1 MAMIGILLKKLQV
14 AKFKRLKDQLQ
25 EIRMLV
31 KKAFIYSLLAAIT
44 LVPWNATAV
53 NRFSFGNLLPKSNL
67 LPKPNLSD
75 AANVA
80 TNLAESLLVKG
91 LLEISEG
98 KTKQALSTIDQ
109 LIQSVPNFKLAYLVR
124 GDLLM
129 AQSKNLQSFGS
140 ADSNQ
145 TEAIQDL
152 QDEARA
158 RIERYLSKQVKEKQ
172 PNLLLAPN
180 AQQKHLIVVDT
191 SKSRLYLY
199 SNEAEQLKYVADYYI
214 TVGKNGVIKQAEG
227 DKRTPIGVYF
237 ARSKLKQPLPD
248 LYGEGAYPLNYPN
261 EWDKENNRKG
271 SGIWL
276 HGTPSNTYSRPP
288 RASDGCV
295 VLSNHDLK
303 ALQPYLQ
310 TGKTPVVI
318 VNNLEWLDSTSSNTE
333 ARKNELSAAINKWLN
348 DWRAQDT
355 EQYLSHYSKDFSSD
369 GINFQKWAEHKQRVQ
384 ASKPNVEISVSDI
397 SMFSYPDS
405 EKQLVLV
412 DFVQDFKSQ
421 TLKNTMQKRQYWIQE
436 NNSWKIIYEG
446 AV

>member
-1 MAMIGILLKKLQV
+1 
-14 AKFKRLKDQLQ
+14 
-25 EIRMLV
+25 MLV
-31 KKAFIYSLLAAIT
+31 KKAFTYSLLAAIT

-53 NRFSFGNLLPKSNL
+53 NRFSFSNL
-67 LPKPNLSD
+67 LPKPNLTE
-75 AANVA
+75 AVAVA
-80 TNLAESLLVKG
+80 TDLAESLLVKS

-98 KTKQALSTIDQ
+98 KTKQALNTIDQ

-129 AQSKNLQSFGS
+129 AQAKYLQSFGS
-140 ADSNQ
+140 ADNNQ
-145 TEAIQDL
+145 TEAIKDL

-158 RIERYLSKQVKEKQ
+158 RIERHLTKQVKEKQ

-180 AQQKHLIVVDT
+180 EQQKHLIVVDT

-199 SNEAEQLKYVADYYI
+199 KNEAEQLKYVADYYI
-214 TVGKNGVIKQAEG
+214 TVGKNGVIKQSEG

-237 ARSKLKQPLPD
+237 ARPKLNQPLPD

-261 EWDKENNRKG
+261 EWDREHNRRG

-295 VLSNHDLK
+295 VLTNQDLK
-303 ALQPYLQ
+303 SLEPFLQS
-310 TGKTPVVI
+310 GKTPVVI
-318 VNNLEWLDSTSSNTE
+318 VNDLEWLDSTSSSPENQ
-333 ARKNELSAAINKWLN
+333 KKELSAAIDQWLN
-348 DWRAQDT
+348 DWKAQDT
-355 EQYLSHYSKDFSSD
+355 ERYLSHYSKDFSSD

-384 ASKPNVEISVSDI
+384 ASKPDVEISLSDI
-397 SMFSYPDS
+397 SMFSYPDT
-405 EKQLVLV
+405 EKKLVVV
-412 DFVQDFKSQ
+412 DFVQDFKSPG
-421 TLKNTMQKRQYWIQE
+421 LKNKMQKRQYWIQE

>member
-1 MAMIGILLKKLQV
+1 
-14 AKFKRLKDQLQ
+14 
-25 EIRMLV
+25 MLV
-31 KKAFIYSLLAAIT
+31 KKAFTYSLLAAIT

-53 NRFSFGNLLPKSNL
+53 NRFSFSNLLPKSNL
-67 LPKPNLSD
+67 LSKPHLSD
-75 AANVA
+75 AAHIA
-80 TNLAESLLVKG
+80 SNLAETLLVKG

-98 KTKQALSTIDQ
+98 KTKQALNTIDQ

-129 AQSKNLQSFGS
+129 AQGKYLQSFGS
-140 ADSNQ
+140 VDNNQ
-145 TEAIQDL
+145 SEAIKDL

-158 RIERYLSKQVKEKQ
+158 RIERYLSTQVKDKL
-172 PNLLLAPN
+172 PNLLLSPN

-214 TVGKNGVIKQAEG
+214 TVGKNGVIKQSEG

-237 ARSKLKQPLPD
+237 ARPKLNQPLPD

-261 EWDKENNRKG
+261 EWDKENNRRG

-295 VLSNHDLK
+295 VLTNQDLK
-303 ALQPYLQ
+303 SLEPFLQ

-318 VNNLEWLDSTSSNTE
+318 VNNLEWLDSTSNNPLTL
-333 ARKNELSAAINKWLN
+333 KKELSAAIDTWLN
-348 DWRAQDT
+348 DWKAQDT
-355 EQYLSHYSKDFSSD
+355 EKYLSHYSKDFSSD

-384 ASKPNVEISVSDI
+384 ASKPEVEISVSDI
-397 SMFSYPDS
+397 SMFSYPDT
-405 EKQLVLV
+405 EKKMVVV
-412 DFVQDFKSQ
+412 DFVQDFRSP
-421 TLKNTMQKRQYWIQE
+421 TLKNRMQKRQYWIQE

-446 AV
+446 AA

>member
-1 MAMIGILLKKLQV
+1 
-14 AKFKRLKDQLQ
+14 
-25 EIRMLV
+25 MLV
-31 KKAFIYSLLAAIT
+31 KKAFTYSLLAAIT

-53 NRFSFGNLLPKSNL
+53 NRFSLSNL
-67 LPKPNLSD
+67 LPKPNLNLTD
-75 AANVA
+75 AAAVA
-80 TNLAESLLVKG
+80 TNLAESLLVKS

-98 KTKQALSTIDQ
+98 KTKQALDTIDQ

-129 AQSKNLQSFGS
+129 AQGKYLQSFGS
-140 ADSNQ
+140 ADNNP
-145 TEAIQDL
+145 TEAIRDL

-158 RIERYLSKQVKEKQ
+158 RIERYLAKQVKEKQ

-180 AQQKHLIVVDT
+180 DQQKHLIVVDT

-199 SNEAEQLKYVADYYI
+199 RNESGQLKYVADYYI
-214 TVGKNGVIKQAEG
+214 TVGKNGVIKQSEG

-237 ARSKLKQPLPD
+237 ARPKLNQPLPD

-261 EWDKENNRKG
+261 EWDKEHNRRG

-295 VLSNHDLK
+295 VLTNQDLK
-303 ALQPYLQ
+303 SLEPFLQS
-310 TGKTPVVI
+310 GKTPVVI
-318 VNNLEWLDSTSSNTE
+318 VNDLEWLDNTNNSPE
-333 ARKNELSAAINKWLN
+333 TQKKQLTAAIDQWLG
-348 DWRAQDT
+348 DWKAQDT
-355 EQYLSHYSKDFSSD
+355 ERYLSHYSKDFSSD

-384 ASKPNVEISVSDI
+384 ASRPDVEISLSDI

-405 EKQLVLV
+405 EKKLVVV
-412 DFVQDFKSQ
+412 DFVQDFKSPS
-421 TLKNTMQKRQYWIQE
+421 LKNKMQKRQYWIQE